1 MEVKMTRKKTLLLS
15 VLISVL
21 SFILVRIWQQRRY
34 TRLQKLTPDSEKLI
48 LIDERTTATHPS
60 SVQSSSKMRLDDL
73 KKIEGI
79 GPKIAGVLE
88 NSGIS
93 TFEQLSNTSVMVL
106 EQILKNANLR
116 LARPATWPQQASYA
130 ANGDWEGLRAFQE
143 QLKGG
148 VRK

>member
-1 MEVKMTRKKTLLLS
+1 MIRKKTLLLS
-15 VLISVL
+15 VLIGVL
-21 SFILVRIWQQRRY
+21 SFILVRIWQQRRS
-34 TRLQKLTPDSEKLI
+34 TMLQKLTSESEKLI
-48 LIDERTTATHPS
+48 LIDERTTVTHPS
-60 SVQSSSKMRLDDL
+60 SVQSSSKMRRDDL

-79 GPKIAGVLE
+79 GPKIAGILE
-88 NSGIS
+88 NSGIF

-116 LARPATWPQQASYA
+116 LARPATWPEQASYA
-130 ANGDWEGLRAFQE
+130 AQGNWEGLRIFQE

>member
-1 MEVKMTRKKTLLLS
+1 MIRKKTLLLS
-15 VLISVL
+15 VLIGVL
-21 SFILVRIWQQRRY
+21 SFILVRIWQQRRS
-34 TRLQKLTPDSEKLI
+34 TMLQKLTSESEKLI
-48 LIDERTTATHPS
+48 LIDERTTVTHPS
-60 SVQSSSKMRLDDL
+60 SVQSSSKMRRDDL

-79 GPKIAGVLE
+79 GPKIAGILE
-88 NSGIS
+88 NSGIF
-93 TFEQLSNTSVMVL
+93 TFEQLSNTGVIVL

-130 ANGDWEGLRAFQE
+130 AKGDWEGLQTFQK